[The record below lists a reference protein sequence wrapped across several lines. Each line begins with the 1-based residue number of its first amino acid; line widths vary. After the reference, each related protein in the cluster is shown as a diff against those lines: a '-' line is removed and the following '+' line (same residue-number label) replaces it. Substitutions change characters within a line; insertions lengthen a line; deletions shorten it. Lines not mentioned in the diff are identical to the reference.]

1 MAAHATLSERFVLE
15 NKRSA
20 LRSVTLEAG
29 FVLAEQG
36 GSAALERLGKIRS
49 AAFDRVP
56 FVRIM
61 AIGATDF
68 PLEHRMMMRQIE
80 FRLHLQVALETSRR
94 RLARINDGPRR
105 ATAFHVQTSRPVTRF
120 AANVLRIGAFRFQA
134 RVRRRRETF
143 RDRFMAR
150 CAFFR
155 ADKLRARNTGRR
167 HDRAAR
173 FEVAAGKKDNR

>member
-1 MAAHATLSERFVLE
+1 MAAHAPFPERFVLE

-20 LRSVTLEAG
+20 LRGVTLETG
-29 FVLAEQG
+29 FVLAEQC
-36 GSAALERLGKIRS
+36 SAAALERLRKIRP
-49 AAFDRVP
+49 AAFDRVA

-120 AANVLRIGAFRFQA
+120 AANVLRIGAFR
-134 RVRRRRETF
+134 
-143 RDRFMAR
+143 
-150 CAFFR
+150 
-155 ADKLRARNTGRR
+155 
-167 HDRAAR
+167 
-173 FEVAAGKKDNR
+173 